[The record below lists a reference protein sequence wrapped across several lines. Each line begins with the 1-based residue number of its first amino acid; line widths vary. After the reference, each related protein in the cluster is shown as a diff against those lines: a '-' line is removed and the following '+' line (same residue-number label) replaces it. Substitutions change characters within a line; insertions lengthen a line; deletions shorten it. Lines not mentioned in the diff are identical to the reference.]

1 MTYSSDNPTTRLVHL
16 AADDI
21 PADRVDRFLA
31 AHFGTPSQPLSRS
44 RIKALILDGQLSE
57 DGRTLTDPSAPVKPG
72 ASYALILP
80 PPLDAVPKAENIAL
94 DILFEDAHLIV
105 LNKPAG
111 LVVHPAPGSLTG
123 TLVNAL
129 IAHCGPSLTGIGGV
143 MRPGI
148 VHRLD
153 KDTSGTMVVA
163 KTDAAHHGLTGMFAA
178 HDIDRRYQALVW
190 GTSVE
195 RDGTIDQPIGRA
207 SYDRKRQAITTK
219 GRNAVTH
226 WQLLRRFP
234 PFGSH
239 VECRLETGRTHQIRV
254 HMAHINH
261 GVIGDPLYGR
271 APRSGQMPD
280 NLART
285 GLSQMRD
292 FGRQALHAA
301 RLGFAHPITGEAL
314 HFETPLP
321 DDMAGLIALMERT
334 VSDRATG
341 KTHPSG

>member
-1 MTYSSDNPTTRLVHL
+1 MTCSSEDPTTRLVHL
-16 AADDI
+16 AADDS
-21 PADRVDRFLA
+21 PADRIDRFLA
-31 AHFGTPSQPLSRS
+31 NHVSTPSQPLSRS
-44 RIKALILDGQLSE
+44 RIKALILDGQLIE
-57 DGRTLTDPSAPVKPG
+57 DGRALTNPSAPVKPG

-80 PPLDAVPKAENIAL
+80 PPIDAVPKAENIAL
-94 DILFEDAHLIV
+94 NILFEDSYLIV
-105 LNKPAG
+105 LSKPAG

-163 KTDAAHHGLTGMFAA
+163 KTDAAHHGLTRMFAA

-195 RDGTIDQPIGRA
+195 RGGTIDQPIGRA

-234 PFGSH
+234 PFGSYI
-239 VECRLETGRTHQIRV
+239 ECRLETGRTHQIRV

-271 APRSGQMPD
+271 APRSSQMPD

-285 GLSQMRD
+285 SLSHMRD

-321 DDMAGLIALMERT
+321 DDMAGLLALMERT

>member
-1 MTYSSDNPTTRLVHL
+1 MTYSSDDPTTRLVHL

-80 PPLDAVPKAENIAL
+80 PPVDAVPKAENIAL

-153 KDTSGTMVVA
+153 KDTSGTMV
-163 KTDAAHHGLTGMFAA
+163 
-178 HDIDRRYQALVW
+178 
-190 GTSVE
+190 
-195 RDGTIDQPIGRA
+195 
-207 SYDRKRQAITTK
+207 
-219 GRNAVTH
+219 
-226 WQLLRRFP
+226 
-234 PFGSH
+234 
-239 VECRLETGRTHQIRV
+239 
-254 HMAHINH
+254 
-261 GVIGDPLYGR
+261 
-271 APRSGQMPD
+271 
-280 NLART
+280 
-285 GLSQMRD
+285 
-292 FGRQALHAA
+292 
-301 RLGFAHPITGEAL
+301 
-314 HFETPLP
+314 
-321 DDMAGLIALMERT
+321 
-334 VSDRATG
+334 
-341 KTHPSG
+341 